1 MMHSSFQQSSWR
13 GVFVFALLLPVC
25 LGVVF
30 DAQVSAHAE
39 DGPGQ
44 SNTAVQRVSHG
55 VASGDITSTSAVIWA
70 RASGESVMLV
80 RVRLDNT
87 KDGELIQRE
96 LPVSAADDFTGRII
110 IDGLIPDTGY
120 RYTVSFS
127 QGPEEEGRFRT
138 APKSTQA
145 KAIRFA
151 WSGDLGGGVCRDRQD
166 GYPIFAAINR
176 ERLDFF
182 LALGD
187 MIYADFSCAAT
198 GFYGN
203 PQIPGDF
210 SPANGLSDYWA
221 HWRYNR
227 EDAGYREM
235 LARMPYYAI
244 WDDHEVSNDFGPL
257 HVAPGPMKESAEKP
271 LIALGLAAFLDYN
284 PIAEH
289 PDTPKRLYR
298 SFRWGQHLELIIL
311 DTRQYRDANF
321 APDDPKTPKSMLGRE
336 QVTWLKDTVLRS
348 DATWKVIVSSVPMS
362 VPTGVSPQIPTE
374 EFAAFDKVTGL
385 SKLLPQLNKSGG
397 LDGWANYEQGVGFE
411 QELIELLRFMRQ
423 HEVNNNIWLTTDVH
437 FAAAFRYTPFADAP
451 KFQPREFIT
460 GPLSALLFPNPL
472 FDTTLGTEQLFFYGA
487 AKFTDIRSYEAA
499 KPWFNY
505 GTVEVDEDGN
515 LTVQIHKIDG
525 AVVYQETLRPQ
536 R

>member
-1 MMHSSFQQSSWR
+1 MTCRKLFFSLWWRTTTVVLFAIGSAGLAHSAQSS
-13 GVFVFALLLPVC
+13 AP
-25 LGVVF
+25 
-30 DAQVSAHAE
+30 QV
-39 DGPGQ
+39 
-44 SNTAVQRVSHG
+44 THG
-55 VASGDITSTSAVIWA
+55 VASGDVTPTSAVVWA
-70 RASGESVMLV
+70 RASSTGVMQVTVRPEGTSKGKAVRRETAVSV
-80 RVRLDNT
+80 T
-87 KDGELIQRE
+87 H
-96 LPVSAADDFTGRII
+96 DFTGRVLV
-110 IDGLIPDTGY
+110 DGLVPDTAY
-120 RYTVSFS
+120 RYTVAFS
-127 QGPEEEGRFRT
+127 GGKAESGTFRT
-138 APKSTQA
+138 APARTSP
-145 KAIRFA
+145 KAVRFA
-151 WSGDLGGGVCRDRQD
+151 WSGDLGSDVCRDRQD
-166 GYPIFAAINR
+166 GYPIFQALNR
-176 ERLDFF
+176 EALDFF

-187 MIYADFSCAAT
+187 MIYADFTCEAT

-210 SPANGLSDYWA
+210 PAASELPHYWA

-227 EDAGYREM
+227 DDAGYRQM

-257 HVAPGPMKESAEKP
+257 HVAPGPTKESAEKP
-271 LIALGLAAFLDYN
+271 LIATGLAAFLDYN

-298 SFRWGQHLELIIL
+298 SVRWGKHLELILL

-336 QVTWLKDTVLRS
+336 QLTWLKETLTQS

-362 VPTGVSPQIPTE
+362 VPTGVSPQIPPE

-385 SKLLPQLNKSGG
+385 SKLLPHLNKSGG
-397 LDGWANYEQGVGFE
+397 LDGWANYEQGAGFE
-411 QELIELLRFMRQ
+411 QELIEILRFMQRQ
-423 HEVNNNIWLTTDVH
+423 GVNNNIWLTTDVH

-451 KFQPREFIT
+451 KFHPREFIS

-472 FDTTLGTEQLFFYGA
+472 FDTTLGTERLFFYGA
-487 AKFTDIRSYEAA
+487 EKFTDIRSYEAA

-505 GTVEVDEDGN
+505 GAVEIDADGN
-515 LTVQIHKIDG
+515 LTVQIHKVDG
-525 AVVYQETLRPQ
+525 TVVYQETLQPQ